1 MSAQHIAKKITT
13 SGNVSTAGELL
24 VRRNIN
30 RPLTNRF
37 ALLLSPSAMV
47 YLGEFQN
54 SYSSERTIIYE
65 PASPLLP
72 QSVNRPL
79 FSGCF
84 YLKLGIQGVM
94 GNVVHI
100 KNKMAIVQNGT

>member
-1 MSAQHIAKKITT
+1 MVTAVTLDVRVTYHIAKIDYNDRKYI
-13 SGNVSTAGELL
+13 STAVGVL
-24 VRRNIN
+24 VKSTID

-54 SYSSERTIIYE
+54 CVPRRERYE

-72 QSVNRPL
+72 QSVDRPL

-84 YLKLGIQGVM
+84 YLKLGIRSHGKCSS
-94 GNVVHI
+94 H
-100 KNKMAIVQNGT
+100 